1 MIKTEKRKRGICSH
15 VLLRKDWLD
24 YDFMGIYGD
33 LKVALKN
40 LFIAQVLLEY
50 HEMITRAKKQMK
62 KRGLFSR
69 S

>member
-1 MIKTEKRKRGICSH
+1 MIKTEKRKCGICSH

-24 YDFMGIYGD
+24 YDSMRIYGD

-50 HEMITRAKKQMK
+50 HEMITTAKKK
-62 KRGLFSR
+62 KSNEKKEGF
-69 S
+69 